1 MRLRS
6 WFPSLVLLA
15 AATGP
20 SPALAQEFPENPLIQ
35 AGVNQYNDMDYEASV
50 DTLQRALIRAENVPE
65 QKIAIFKFL
74 ALDYLVLGRMDDAQ
88 QSFRQLLAIQP
99 EFQLDPA
106 LFAPGYVQF
115 LEGVR
120 LQWES
125 EGRPGWVPPEQLL
138 RPATLDHE
146 LPAEAPSGESLE
158 VAVRLDDPDD
168 RVRSI
173 VLAYRP
179 AGEPGF
185 VRIDA
190 ARSPQGFSATIP
202 GDQIESP
209 VVEYYFEALDERG
222 NVVGRRGDERIPLRV
237 PVPGADSG
245 GVWTKWWFWTLIGV
259 GVAAAVA
266 IPVGVVYG
274 GGEDTGPANVTIVL
288 CARTETGCE

>member
-1 MRLRS
+1 MSLRW
-6 WFPSLVLLA
+6 WFASLVLLVG
-15 AATGP
+15 ATI
-20 SPALAQEFPENPLIQ
+20 SAPALAQDFPDNPLIQ
-35 AGVNQYNDMDYEASV
+35 AGINQYNDMDYEASA
-50 DTLQRALIRAENVPE
+50 DTLQRALVRAENVPE

-88 QSFRQLLAIQP
+88 QAFRQLLAIQP

-138 RPATLDHE
+138 RPATLDHD
-146 LPAEAPSGESLE
+146 LPAEAPGGESLDL
-158 VAVRLDDPDD
+158 AVRLDDPDN
-168 RVRSI
+168 RVRSV

-179 AGEPGF
+179 ADETGF
-185 VRIDA
+185 VRVDA
-190 ARSPQGFSATIP
+190 ARTSQGFAATIP
-202 GDQIESP
+202 GDQIAPP

-222 NVVGRRGDERIPLRV
+222 NVVGRRGDERIPMRI
-237 PVPGADSG
+237 PVPGEDEG

-259 GVAAAVA
+259 GVAASVA
-266 IPVGVVYG
+266 IPVGIIYG
-274 GGEDTGPANVTIVL
+274 GGDDTGPATVTIIL
-288 CARTETGCE
+288 CESGVDCP